1 MPAGTQDPWDPESED
16 FRAAVQEMQ
25 EVTVVGA
32 MGAALP
38 NRAAKWTHHPAQ
50 GMFTQTPF
58 KEKELRTLY
67 FSSCNQGNLVV
78 S

>member
-1 MPAGTQDPWDPESED
+1 MGVPAGTQDPWDPESED

-50 GMFTQTPF
+50 GMFTQTHF
-58 KEKELRTLY
+58 K
-67 FSSCNQGNLVV
+67 S
-78 S
+78 

>member
-38 NRAAKWTHHPAQ
+38 NR
-50 GMFTQTPF
+50 
-58 KEKELRTLY
+58 EKR
-67 FSSCNQGNLVV
+67 CGNMW
-78 S
+78 